1 MKKYFLIILIM
12 SVGIVAHT
20 QTILFDNEM
29 ITGIHKIIF
38 NGTQKPT
45 TDSFVKT
52 TSPHLTDQYGGG
64 SNICDSNGNLILFT
78 DGFKLYDNNLNYID
92 NGDSLTPPKF
102 AAYYET
108 NGYSQ
113 SSLFLP
119 FPNHQYYLFTPT
131 VSDVEWHTK
140 IASGTHVNYDLLL
153 CHKIDMNANNGA
165 GKVVK
170 KGVPLLENVALN
182 KTNMMACK
190 HGDGLNWWLFKQAWD
205 TNMVYKF
212 LVTADSI
219 YDYGVQSFPIL
230 NLGWLDY
237 NGKIMFN
244 AQGTKYAVCLRSAGF
259 TLDSIVATDV
269 MPGKFMVADFDRCS
283 GEISNP
289 KVYQKKPETCH
300 NPATPNCLENATQGL
315 CFSPNGRFIYV
326 TDYSNI
332 KQLDLWDTDTN
343 TQWSLIA
350 GMDTTWNAFQNYS
363 SIYPGPD
370 GRIYVGYWNG
380 FADYMSAILFPDN
393 KGATCGWS
401 PRYLKFPSVGV
412 GTLPCMPNYHLGKLP
427 GCATVGVSSYYSS
440 KEEFEVYPNPSSTKI
455 VVRCQMS
462 DVRKELYNSIGQL
475 ILSTKENEIDVHNLS
490 RGIYYLK
497 VGNVS
502 RKVIVE

>member
-1 MKKYFLIILIM
+1 M
-12 SVGIVAHT
+12 SGGIVAHT

-78 DGFKLYDNNLNYID
+78 DGFKLYDNNLNYIY

-108 NGYSQ
+108 NGYPQ
-113 SSLFLP
+113 SSIFLP
-119 FPNHQYYLFTPT
+119 FPTHQYYLFTPT
-131 VSDVEWHTK
+131 YSDNAFDLLK
-140 IASGTHVNYDLLL
+140 PYYDLLL
-153 CHKIDMNANNGA
+153 FNKIDMNANNGA
-165 GKVVK
+165 GKVIK
-170 KGVPLLENVALN
+170 KSIPLLENVKLN
-182 KTNMMACK
+182 RANMMACK
-190 HGDGLNWWLFKQAWD
+190 HGDGLNWWLFKQGHD
-205 TNMVYKF
+205 SNYVYKF

-219 YDYGVQSFPIL
+219 YDYGTQTFPIL
-230 NLGWLDY
+230 KFGSMGWCDWS
-237 NGKIMFN
+237 GQAMFN
-244 AQGTKYAVCLRSAGF
+244 QQGTKYAVCVRGAGF
-259 TLDSIVATDV
+259 PYTSVSGNDTL
-269 MPGKFMVADFDRCS
+269 PGKFFVADFDRCS
-283 GEISNP
+283 GMLSNP
-289 KVYQKKPETCH
+289 KVYQTNQAPCIFS
-300 NPATPNCLENATQGL
+300 ADSCLDNNSTQGL

-326 TDYSNI
+326 TSYNQV
-332 KQLDLWDTDTN
+332 KQLDLWDADTN
-343 TQWSLIA
+343 TQWSYIA
-350 GMDTTWNAFQNYS
+350 NMDTIPNWFQTYTS
-363 SIYPGPD
+363 MYLGPD
-370 GRIYVGYWNG
+370 GRIYVGYGNG
-380 FADYMSAILFPDN
+380 FANYMSAILYPDN
-393 KGATCGWS
+393 KGAACGWS
-401 PRYLKFPSVGV
+401 PRYLKFPAIGV
-412 GTLPCMPNYHLGKLP
+412 GALPCMPNYHLGKLP

-455 VVRCQMS
+455 VVRCRMS

-502 RKVIVE
+502 RKLVVE

>member
-1 MKKYFLIILIM
+1 MVLM
-12 SVGIVAHT
+12 RVGLVAHT

-52 TSPHLTDQYGGG
+52 TSPHPTDQIGGG

-102 AAYYET
+102 AAYYGT
-108 NGYSQ
+108 NIYSQ

-131 VSDVEWHTK
+131 VSDVEWDTK
-140 IASGTHVNYDLLL
+140 IASNTRIHYDLLL
-153 CHKIDMNANNGA
+153 YHKIDMNANNGS

-170 KGVPLLENVALN
+170 KGVPLLENVVLN

-190 HGDGLNWWLFKQAWD
+190 HGDGINWWLFKQAWD

-219 YDYGVQSFPIL
+219 YDYGVQCFPII
-230 NLGWLDY
+230 NLGWGDY
-237 NGKIMFN
+237 SGQTMFN
-244 AQGTKYAVCLRSAGF
+244 QQGTKYAACIRTAGSIYDSAA
-259 TLDSIVATDV
+259 IVNNIPV
-269 MPGKFMVADFDRCS
+269 LGKFFVADFDRCS
-283 GEISNP
+283 GVLSNP
-289 KVYQKKPETCH
+289 KVFQSKVASCH
-300 NPATPNCLENATQGL
+300 NPLTPNCLENFTQGL

-350 GMDTTWNAFQNYS
+350 EMDTTWNAFQTYS

-370 GRIYVGYWNG
+370 GRIYVGNWNG
-380 FADYMSAILFPDN
+380 FSNAMSAILFPDN
-393 KGATCGWS
+393 KGAACGWS
-401 PRYLKFPSVGV
+401 PKYLRFKNIGV
-412 GTLPCMPNYHLGKLP
+412 DALPCMPNYHLGKLP

-455 VVRCQMS
+455 VVRCRMS

-502 RKVIVE
+502 RKLVVE

>member
-29 ITGIHKIIF
+29 ITGIYKIIF

-52 TSPHLTDQYGGG
+52 TSPHPTDQIGGG

-102 AAYYET
+102 ATYYET
-108 NGYSQ
+108 NISSQ
-113 SSLFLP
+113 STLFLP

-131 VSDVEWHTK
+131 VSDVEWDTK
-140 IASGTHVNYDLLL
+140 WLQGIRAQYDLLL
-153 CHKIDMNANNGA
+153 YHKIDMNANNGA

-170 KGVPLLENVALN
+170 KGVPLLENVVLN

-190 HGDGLNWWLFKQAWD
+190 HGDGINWWLFKQAWD

-219 YDYGVQSFPIL
+219 YNYGTQSFPIL
-230 NLGWLDY
+230 NLGWLDLS
-237 NGKIMFN
+237 GQTMFN
-244 AQGTKYAVCLRSAGF
+244 NEGTQYAICIRSAGHPV
-259 TLDSIVATDV
+259 DSIQPGEVL
-269 MPGKFMVADFDRCS
+269 PGKFMVADFDRCS

-332 KQLDLWDTDTN
+332 KQLDLWDSDTN
-343 TQWSLIA
+343 TQWSLVA
-350 GMDTTWNAFQNYS
+350 EMDTTWNEFQTYS

-370 GRIYVGYWNG
+370 GRIYVGNWNG
-380 FADYMSAILFPDN
+380 FSNAMSAILYPDN
-393 KGATCGWS
+393 KGAACGWS
-401 PRYLKFPSVGV
+401 PKYLRFKNIGV
-412 GTLPCMPNYHLGKLP
+412 DALPCMPNYHLGKLP

-455 VVRCQMS
+455 VVRCRMS
-462 DVRKELYNSIGQL
+462 DVCKELYNSIGQL
-475 ILSTKENEIDVHNLS
+475 VLSTKENEIDVYNLS

-502 RKVIVE
+502 SKLVVE